1 MTAHDTTPPKAYTE
15 DTLLSAMERAG
26 SGDISEDAER
36 KGLGTPATRA
46 AVLEKLVQAGFV
58 ERKKKQLIPT
68 KDGKNLVAVLPDILT
83 SPKLT
88 AEWENKAAHQ
98 RHRSC
103 PFSRNTSLSRLP
115 CLY

>member
-1 MTAHDTTPPKAYTE
+1 
-15 DTLLSAMERAG
+15 MERAG

-88 AEWENKAAHQ
+88 AEWENALTETPIFRIVKSRAVEVRDFCSHQ
-98 RHRSC
+98 
-103 PFSRNTSLSRLP
+103 P
-115 CLY
+115 CVGCHSER